1 MSGRVAVVRGLGGA
15 LPEKVV
21 TNEYLSSIMDT
32 SDEWIRRRTGIGERR
47 HSDDSENTSVL
58 ATTAAVRALESAG
71 IELGSASSTAVGLLI
86 VATSTPDK
94 VCPATAPKVAAN
106 LGLNGIAAFDVSAVC
121 SGFVYALAT
130 ASWAIGSGAV
140 DSALV
145 IGADTF
151 TRLLD
156 PTDRSTA
163 VIFGDGAG
171 AAYLTAGTRDEPGA
185 ILASTLHSDGDGEAL
200 IQVPHQGAFFEMQG
214 KEVFTQAVSAMSDSV
229 ETVLA
234 NVGWAASDVDSLVA
248 HQANL
253 RILNTVASV
262 TGIPESKAEVH
273 LDRVGNTSAASIPL
287 AMTDAGTKGHRS
299 AGDKVI
305 LTAFGGGTTWG
316 AVAMTWPEISV
327 VDPH

>member
-1 MSGRVAVVRGLGGA
+1 MSAVAAVVRGLGGA
-15 LPEKVV
+15 LPARVV
-21 TNEYLSSIMDT
+21 TNDELSTRMDT
-32 SDEWIRRRTGIGERR
+32 SDEWIRRRTGIVQRR
-47 HSDDSENTSVL
+47 HADETESTSVL
-58 ATTAAVRALESAG
+58 ATIAAERALASAAR
-71 IELGSASSTAVGLLI
+71 ASVGLLI

-106 LGLNGIAAFDVSAVC
+106 LGLHGIAAYDISAVC

-130 ASWAIGSGAV
+130 ASWAISSGAV
-140 DSALV
+140 TSALV

-156 PTDRSTA
+156 PTDRTTA

-171 AAYLTAGTRDEPGA
+171 AAYLSAGTADEPGA
-185 ILASTLHSDGDGEAL
+185 ILASTLHSDGSAEEL
-200 IQVPHQGAFFEMQG
+200 IHVPREEGAFFEMQG
-214 KEVFTQAVSAMSDSV
+214 KEVFTQAVSAMSASV

-234 NVGWAASDVDSLVA
+234 RVGWAADHVDSLIA

-262 TGIPESKAEVH
+262 TGIPSAKAEVH

-287 AMTDAGTKGHRS
+287 AMTNAGAKGHRVP
-299 AGDKVI
+299 GDKVV

-316 AVAMTWPEISV
+316 AIAMTWPSLSV

>member
-1 MSGRVAVVRGLGGA
+1 MSEVAAVVRGVGGA
-15 LPEKVV
+15 LPAAVV
-21 TNEYLSSIMDT
+21 TNVHLSQTMDT
-32 SDEWIRRRTGIGERR
+32 SDEWIKRRTGIAERR
-47 HSDDSENTSVL
+47 HSDETESTSVL
-58 ATTAAVRALESAG
+58 ATIAARRALASASVTSAG
-71 IELGSASSTAVGLLI
+71 LVI

-106 LGLNGIAAFDVSAVC
+106 LGIHGVAAYDIAAVC

-130 ASWAIGSGAV
+130 ASWAIASGAV

-151 TRLLD
+151 TSLVD
-156 PTDRSTA
+156 PDDRATA

-171 AAYLTAGTRDEPGA
+171 AVYLSTGTTDEAGA
-185 ILASTLHSDGDGEAL
+185 VLASTLHADGAEEAL
-200 IQVPHQGAFFEMQG
+200 IQVPRAAGAFFEMQG
-214 KEVFTQAVSAMSDSV
+214 KEVFTQAVAKMSESV
-229 ETVLA
+229 GAVLA
-234 NVGWAASDVDSLVA
+234 RVGWDATDVDSLIA

-262 TGIPESKAEVH
+262 TGIRAEKAEVH

-287 AMTDAGTKGHRS
+287 AMTNAGVKGHM
-299 AGDKVI
+299 APGEKVI

-316 AVAMTWPEISV
+316 AVAMTWPSISV
-327 VDPH
+327 TDPH

>member
-1 MSGRVAVVRGLGGA
+1 MSAASAVVRGLGGA
-15 LPEKVV
+15 LPRKVV
-21 TNEYLSSIMDT
+21 TNEHLSAVMDT
-32 SDEWIRRRTGIGERR
+32 SDEWIRRRTGIAERR
-47 HSDDSENTSVL
+47 HSDETESTSVL
-58 ATTAAVRALESAG
+58 ATTAGRRALASAG
-71 IELGSASSTAVGLLI
+71 VDSAGLLI

-106 LGLNGIAAFDVSAVC
+106 LGLRGIAAFDVSAVC
-121 SGFVYALAT
+121 SGFVYALTTAT
-130 ASWAIGSGAV
+130 WAIRSGSV

-156 PTDRSTA
+156 PTDRTTS

-171 AAYLTAGTRDEPGA
+171 AAYLSAGTADEPGA
-185 ILASTLHSDGDGEAL
+185 IKASTLHSDGEGETL
-200 IQVPHQGAFFEMQG
+200 IHVPEGPGSFFEMQG
-214 KEVFTQAVSAMSDSV
+214 KEVFTQAVAAMSGSV

-234 NVGWAASDVDSLVA
+234 SAGWAADDVDSLIA

-262 TGIPESKAEVH
+262 TGIPGSRAEVH

-299 AGDKVI
+299 PGDKVV

-316 AVAMTWPEISV
+316 AIAMTWPSISV

>member
-1 MSGRVAVVRGLGGA
+1 MSAASAVVRGLGGA
-15 LPEKVV
+15 LPRKVV
-21 TNEYLSSIMDT
+21 TNEDLSAVMDT
-32 SDEWIRRRTGIGERR
+32 SDEWIRRRTGIAERR
-47 HSDDSENTSVL
+47 HSDETESTSVL
-58 ATTAAVRALESAG
+58 ATTAGRRALASAG
-71 IELGSASSTAVGLLI
+71 VDSAGLLI

-106 LGLNGIAAFDVSAVC
+106 LGLKGIPAFDVSAVC
-121 SGFVYALAT
+121 SGFVYALTTAT
-130 ASWAIGSGAV
+130 WAIRSGSV

-156 PTDRSTA
+156 PADRTTS

-171 AAYLTAGTRDEPGA
+171 AAYLSAGTADEPGA
-185 ILASTLHSDGDGEAL
+185 IKASTLHSDGAGETL
-200 IQVPHQGAFFEMQG
+200 IHVPEGPGSFFEMQG
-214 KEVFTQAVSAMSDSV
+214 KEVFTQAVAAMSGSV

-234 NVGWAASDVDSLVA
+234 SAGWAADDVDSLIA

-262 TGIPESKAEVH
+262 TGIPGSRAEVH

-299 AGDKVI
+299 PGDKVV

-316 AVAMTWPEISV
+316 AIAMTWPSISV

>member
-1 MSGRVAVVRGLGGA
+1 MSAASAVVRGLGGA
-15 LPEKVV
+15 LPRKVV
-21 TNEYLSSIMDT
+21 TNEHLSAVMDT
-32 SDEWIRRRTGIGERR
+32 SDEWIRRRTGIAERR
-47 HSDDSENTSVL
+47 HSDETESTSVL
-58 ATTAAVRALESAG
+58 ATMAGRRALASAG
-71 IELGSASSTAVGLLI
+71 VDSAGLLI

-106 LGLNGIAAFDVSAVC
+106 LGLKGIAAFDVSAVC
-121 SGFVYALAT
+121 SGFVYALTTAT
-130 ASWAIGSGAV
+130 WAIRSGSV

-156 PTDRSTA
+156 PTDRTTS

-171 AAYLTAGTRDEPGA
+171 AAYLSAGTAEEPGA
-185 ILASTLHSDGDGEAL
+185 IKASTLHSDGEGETL
-200 IQVPHQGAFFEMQG
+200 IHVPEGPGSFFEMQG
-214 KEVFTQAVSAMSDSV
+214 KEVFTQAVAAMSDSV

-234 NVGWAASDVDSLVA
+234 SAGWAAGDVDSLIA

-262 TGIPESKAEVH
+262 TGIPASKAEVH

-287 AMTDAGTKGHRS
+287 AMTYAGTKGHRS
-299 AGDKVI
+299 PGDKVV

-316 AVAMTWPEISV
+316 AVAMTWPSISV

>member
-1 MSGRVAVVRGLGGA
+1 MNGRIAVVRGLGGA
-15 LPEKVV
+15 LPQKVV
-21 TNEYLSSIMDT
+21 TNHHLSTVMDT
-32 SDEWIRRRTGIGERR
+32 SDEWIRRRTGIAERR
-47 HSDDSENTSVL
+47 HSDETESTSVL
-58 ATTAAVRALESAG
+58 ATTAARRSLESAG
-71 IELGSASSTAVGLLI
+71 ASGAGLLI

-94 VCPATAPKVAAN
+94 VCPATAPKVASN
-106 LGLNGIAAFDVSAVC
+106 LGLHGIAAFDVSAVC
-121 SGFVYALAT
+121 SGFVYGLAT
-130 ASWAIGSGAV
+130 ASWAISSGSV

-156 PTDRSTA
+156 PTDRTTS

-171 AAYLTAGTRDEPGA
+171 AAYLSAGSPDEPGA
-185 ILASTLHSDGDGEAL
+185 ILASTLHSDGTGEAL
-200 IQVPHQGAFFEMQG
+200 IQVPRAAGAFFEMQG

-234 NVGWAASDVDSLVA
+234 AVGWEADQVDSLIA

-253 RILNTVASV
+253 RILNTVASL
-262 TGIPESKAEVH
+262 TGIPDSKAEVH

-299 AGDKVI
+299 PGDKVV

-316 AVAMTWPEISV
+316 AVAMTWPSISV

>member
-1 MSGRVAVVRGLGGA
+1 MNVRTAVVRGLGGA
-15 LPEKVV
+15 LPAKVV
-21 TNEYLSSIMDT
+21 TNDYLSTIMDT

-47 HSDDSENTSVL
+47 HSDDAESTSVL
-58 ATTAAVRALESAG
+58 ATTAARRALQSAGAESA
-71 IELGSASSTAVGLLI
+71 ALLI

-106 LGLNGIAAFDVSAVC
+106 LGLKGVAAFDMSAVC
-121 SGFVYALAT
+121 SGFVYAVAT
-130 ASWAIGSGAV
+130 ASWAIASGSV

-156 PTDRSTA
+156 PTDRTTA

-171 AAYLTAGTRDEPGA
+171 AAYLSAGTADEPGA
-185 ILASTLHSDGDGEAL
+185 VLASTLHSDGRGEDL
-200 IQVPHQGAFFEMQG
+200 IHVPHQGAFFEMQG

-229 ETVLA
+229 EKVLA
-234 NVGWAASDVDSLVA
+234 DVGWKAADVDSLVA

-253 RILNTVASV
+253 RILTTVASI
-262 TGIPESKAEVH
+262 TGIPGSRAEVH

-287 AMTDAGTKGHRS
+287 ALTDAGIKGHRS
-299 AGDKVI
+299 PGDKVV

-316 AVAMTWPEISV
+316 AIAMTWPEISV

>member
-1 MSGRVAVVRGLGGA
+1 MSAPAAAVIRGLGGA
-15 LPEKVV
+15 LPERVV
-21 TNEYLSSIMDT
+21 TNHHLSTLMDT
-32 SDEWIRRRTGIGERR
+32 SDEWIRRRTGIAERR
-47 HSDDSENTSVL
+47 HSGEAESTSVL
-58 ATTAAVRALESAG
+58 ATIAAHRALASAG
-71 IELGSASSTAVGLLI
+71 ADSAGLLI

-106 LGLNGIAAFDVSAVC
+106 LGLHGIAAYDISAVC

-130 ASWAIGSGAV
+130 ASWAISSGSAE
-140 DSALV
+140 SALV

-156 PTDRSTA
+156 PADRTTS

-171 AAYLTAGTRDEPGA
+171 AAYLSAGTADEPGA
-185 ILASTLHSDGDGEAL
+185 ILASTLHSDGAGEAL
-200 IQVPHQGAFFEMQG
+200 IQVPRRAGAFFEMQG

-229 ETVLA
+229 QTVLA
-234 NVGWAASDVDSLVA
+234 RVGWTATEVDSLIA

-253 RILNTVASV
+253 RILNAVASV
-262 TGIPESKAEVH
+262 TGIPGSKAEVH

-287 AMTDAGTKGHRS
+287 AMTNAATKGHR
-299 AGDKVI
+299 APNDKAV

-316 AVAMTWPEISV
+316 AVAMTWPSISV

>member
-1 MSGRVAVVRGLGGA
+1 MSAVTAVIRGLGGA
-15 LPEKVV
+15 LPERVV
-21 TNEYLSSIMDT
+21 SNHDLSTRMDT
-32 SDEWIRRRTGIGERR
+32 SDEWIRRRTGISERR
-47 HSDDSENTSVL
+47 HSNDTESTSVL
-58 ATTAAVRALESAG
+58 ATTAAKRALASAG
-71 IELGSASSTAVGLLI
+71 VASAGLLI

-94 VCPATAPKVAAN
+94 ICPATAPKVAAN
-106 LGLNGIAAFDVSAVC
+106 LGLYGIAAYDIAAVC
-121 SGFVYALAT
+121 SGFIYALAT
-130 ASWAIGSGAV
+130 ASWAISSGSV

-151 TRLLD
+151 TRLLN
-156 PTDRSTA
+156 PRDRTTS

-171 AAYLTAGTRDEPGA
+171 AAYLSAGTSGEPGA
-185 ILASTLHSDGDGEAL
+185 VLASTLHSDGTAETL
-200 IQVPHQGAFFEMQG
+200 IQVPRSAGAFFEMQG

-234 NVGWAASDVDSLVA
+234 RVGWTADEVDSLIA

-253 RILNTVASV
+253 RILSTVASV
-262 TGIPESKAEVH
+262 TGIPGSKAEIH

-287 AMTDAGTKGHRS
+287 AMTNAGTKGHRIP
-299 AGDKVI
+299 GDKVV

-316 AVAMTWPEISV
+316 AIAMTWPSISV

>member
-1 MSGRVAVVRGLGGA
+1 MSAQSAVIRGLGGA
-15 LPEKVV
+15 LPGKVV
-21 TNEYLSSIMDT
+21 TNHHLAAIMDT
-32 SDEWIRRRTGIGERR
+32 SDEWIRRRTGIVERR
-47 HSDDSENTSVL
+47 HADETESTSVL
-58 ATTAAVRALESAG
+58 ATLAGERALASAG
-71 IELGSASSTAVGLLI
+71 VDSAGLVI

-106 LGLNGIAAFDVSAVC
+106 LGLQGVAAFDISAVC

-130 ASWAIGSGAV
+130 AAWAIESGSTG
-140 DSALV
+140 SALV

-156 PTDRSTA
+156 PTDRTTS

-171 AAYLTAGTRDEPGA
+171 AAYLSAGTKDQPGA
-185 ILASTLHSDGDGEAL
+185 IRASTLHADGDGESL
-200 IQVPHQGAFFEMQG
+200 IQVPRGAGSFFEMQG
-214 KEVFTQAVSAMSDSV
+214 KEVFTRAVTAMSGSLQ
-229 ETVLA
+229 TVLDSA
-234 NVGWAASDVDSLVA
+234 GWTAAEVDSLIA

-253 RILNTVASV
+253 RILNAVASV
-262 TGIPESKAEVH
+262 AGIPAAKAEVH

-287 AMTDAGTKGHRS
+287 AMTDAATKGHRTP
-299 AGDKVI
+299 GDRVL

-316 AVAMTWPEISV
+316 AIAMTWPSISV

>member
-1 MSGRVAVVRGLGGA
+1 MSEVAAVIRGLGGA
-15 LPEKVV
+15 LPEQVI
-21 TNEYLSSIMDT
+21 TNDHLSTLMET
-32 SDEWIRRRTGIGERR
+32 SDDWIRRRTGIIERR
-47 HSDDSENTSVL
+47 HSDETESTSVL
-58 ATTAAVRALESAG
+58 ATTAAQRALASAG
-71 IELGSASSTAVGLLI
+71 VESVGLLI

-94 VCPATAPKVAAN
+94 VCPATAPKVAAS
-106 LGLNGIAAFDVSAVC
+106 LGLQGIAAYDIAAVC

-130 ASWAIGSGAV
+130 ASWAITSGSV

-156 PTDRSTA
+156 PMDRTTS

-171 AAYLTAGTRDEPGA
+171 AAYLSAGTADEPGA
-185 ILASTLHSDGDGEAL
+185 VLASTLHSDGTGETL
-200 IQVPHQGAFFEMQG
+200 IHVPRGAGAFFEMQG

-229 ETVLA
+229 NTVLTK
-234 NVGWAASDVDSLVA
+234 VGWTAAEVDSLIA

-253 RILNTVASV
+253 RILNTVASL
-262 TGIPESKAEVH
+262 TGIPGSKAEIH

-287 AMTDAGTKGHRS
+287 AMTNAGTKGHRTP
-299 AGDKVI
+299 GDKVV

-316 AVAMTWPEISV
+316 AIAMTWPSV
-327 VDPH
+327 SVADPH